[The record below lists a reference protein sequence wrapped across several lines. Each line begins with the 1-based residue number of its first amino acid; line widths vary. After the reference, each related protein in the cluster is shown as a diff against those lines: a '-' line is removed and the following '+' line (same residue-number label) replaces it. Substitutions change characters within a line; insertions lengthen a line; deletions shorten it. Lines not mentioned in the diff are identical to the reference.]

1 MRAVILSI
9 IALVLIIAGPALA
22 ADVKLQWDP
31 NTETDLAGYR
41 LYQKTDS
48 AEPPFTKI
56 QDIPKG
62 TQTANVTGLDSSH
75 SYSFAVTAYNT
86 AGLESAYS
94 NIVTVSEQLPPT
106 VAIDTQYSNG
116 TTTIVATATDNVGV
130 EKVEIYVDGKLVATQ
145 IKAPYAFIWDVSTLT
160 TGVHTIIAKAFDAA
174 GNSGTATK
182 TVQFPVAPAGLKWSL
197 TLTVTGGQ

>member
-1 MRAVILSI
+1 MKPLILT
-9 IALVLIIAGPALA
+9 LLFLIVSVCAHA

-94 NIVTVSEQLPPT
+94 NIVTIP
-106 VAIDTQYSNG
+106 A
-116 TTTIVATATDNVGV
+116 
-130 EKVEIYVDGKLVATQ
+130 
-145 IKAPYAFIWDVSTLT
+145 AP
-160 TGVHTIIAKAFDAA
+160 IAP
-174 GNSGTATK
+174 GN
-182 TVQFPVAPAGLKWSL
+182 LKWSL